1 MSMRTQLLMP
11 PPSNYKFLRG
21 FYTPRTHALNDVFF
35 TERFLRDHV
44 LSVSGFALGRE
55 AKGTAVAPLSVE
67 NSIGLNLG
75 EKVTVEVIE
84 FKPQSGAHAPAP
96 LAA

>member
-1 MSMRTQLLMP
+1 MP
-11 PPSNYKFLRG
+11 PLNHQKFLRG
-21 FYTPRTHALNDVFF
+21 SMPRTHVPNDVSS
-35 TERFLRDHV
+35 TERFLRDRV
-44 LSVSGFALGRE
+44 LSVDVFALRRE
-55 AKGTAVAPLSVE
+55 ATGTLVAPLSVE

-84 FKPQSGAHAPAP
+84 FRPQSGAHIRAP